1 MTGSIRSAA
10 ADIEAIQALLDRLGV
25 RPEQLLS
32 EEPAARRMPTFAE
45 YVDRVSAAVPTGTLR
60 VYGTYWRKLKLAWGH
75 RTIDDPSH
83 TEVKQF
89 VLDIK
94 SQVVVRRNA
103 RGGRTAM
110 EHMVGAFRCLYSF
123 AVNDGYL
130 ASEDNPASTVEKPR
144 RQPSNRYALTP
155 AQLAE
160 VNQAA
165 AATGNDPHLDS
176 LLLRLHEETACR
188 RGGALA
194 LRPVDL
200 NPQLCLIRL
209 REKGETERDQPVS
222 PTLMTALVRH
232 FEERGDGDEQAPL
245 LRTRNGKPI
254 TRRRYDYLWSRL
266 GQEIPWVRS
275 QGVST
280 HWLRTTTL
288 TWVERTFSYAVARAY
303 AGHNDRRSNAGTTT
317 TYVRADIYEVA
328 AALSALT
335 REAHPLLAA
344 RDTQTWAWRTA
355 QQPAMA

>member
-1 MTGSIRSAA
+1 MTNNGGAAA
-10 ADIEAIQALLDRLGV
+10 ADIEAIQALLDRLNL

-32 EEPAARRMPTFAE
+32 KRDPAPMPTFAE
-45 YVDRVSAAVPTGTLR
+45 YVDRVSAAVPASTLR
-60 VYGTYWRKLKLAWGH
+60 VYGTYWRKLRAAWGD
-75 RTIDDPSH
+75 RTIDEPSH

-110 EHMVGAFRCLYSF
+110 EHMVGAFRCLYRF
-123 AVNDGYL
+123 AIDDGYI
-130 ASEDNPASTVEKPR
+130 ASSDSPAATVEKPR
-144 RQPSNRYALTP
+144 RLPSNRYALTP
-155 AQLAE
+155 GQLAE
-160 VNQAA
+160 INGTA

-200 NPQLCLIRL
+200 NRQLCLIRL

-222 PTLMTALVRH
+222 PTLMTALIRH
-232 FEERGDGDEQAPL
+232 VELRGDGDELSQV
-245 LRTRNGKPI
+245 LRARNGKPI
-254 TRRRYDYLWSRL
+254 TRRRYDYLWGRL
-266 GQEIPWVRS
+266 GNEIPWVRAL
-275 QGVST
+275 GVSA

-288 TWVERTFSYAVARAY
+288 TWVERNFSYGVARAF

-317 TYVRADIYEVA
+317 TYVRADIYEVV

-335 REAHPLLAA
+335 QERHPLLDINAPE
-344 RDTQTWAWRTA
+344 TWAWRSSR
-355 QQPAMA
+355 PEME

>member
-1 MTGSIRSAA
+1 MANSSGRAPS
-10 ADIEAIQALLDRLGV
+10 DLEAIQALLERLNL

-32 EEPAARRMPTFAE
+32 KRATPTMPTFAE
-45 YVDRVSAAVPTGTLR
+45 YVDRVSAAVPASTLR
-60 VYGTYWRKLKLAWGH
+60 VYGTYWRKLKAAWGH
-75 RTIDDPSH
+75 RTIDEPSP

-94 SQVVVRRNA
+94 GQVVVRRNA

-110 EHMVGAFRCLYSF
+110 EHMVAAFRCLYSF
-123 AVNDGYL
+123 AIEDGYIVMG
-130 ASEDNPASTVEKPR
+130 DNPAATVEKPR
-144 RQPSNRYALTP
+144 RLPSNRYALTP
-155 AQLAE
+155 VQLGE
-160 VNQAA
+160 INRTAA
-165 AATGNDPHLDS
+165 HSGDDPHLDS

-200 NPQLCLIRL
+200 NRQLCLIRL

-222 PTLMTALVRH
+222 PTLMAALLRH
-232 FEERGDGDEQAPL
+232 VEQRGDGDEQGQV
-245 LRTRNGKPI
+245 LRTRKGTPI

-266 GQEIPWVRS
+266 GKEVPWVRAL
-275 QGVST
+275 GVSS

-288 TWVERTFSYAVARAY
+288 TWVERNFGYAVARAY

-328 AALSALT
+328 AALSAIT
-335 REAHPLLAA
+335 KERHPLLEANA
-344 RDTQTWAWRTA
+344 PDPWLWRSSRPETT
-355 QQPAMA
+355 